1 MTEASAP
8 EGEVPDDEGRRGD
21 RGTAGGPDDRD
32 GVDGHVR
39 GTGGDGDLPPADP
52 GGYDVPDPE
61 SREFG
66 RRGWAL
72 VAALVVALVVIPWT
86 IIAIP
91 QAQSLLEALP
101 LGYRDAYLVLPFV
114 PAVFLGLLGVWTAV
128 ANRRP

>member
-1 MTEASAP
+1 MAETPASDGDAP
-8 EGEVPDDEGRRGD
+8 EGTGRRDGD
-21 RGTAGGPDDRD
+21 ERADSRD
-32 GVDGHVR
+32 HPGDTEGHVR
-39 GTGGDGDLPPADP
+39 GTGADDDIPSADP

-91 QAQSLLEALP
+91 QARGLLEALP

>member
-1 MTEASAP
+1 MTETPAA
-8 EGEVPDDEGRRGD
+8 
-21 RGTAGGPDDRD
+21 
-32 GVDGHVR
+32 
-39 GTGGDGDLPPADP
+39 DGDPDREGGTDTDDDVPPVDP

-66 RRGWAL
+66 VRGWGL

-86 IIAIP
+86 IIGIP
-91 QAQSLLEALP
+91 QAQGLLEALP

-114 PAVFLGLLGVWTAV
+114 PAVFLGALGVWTAL